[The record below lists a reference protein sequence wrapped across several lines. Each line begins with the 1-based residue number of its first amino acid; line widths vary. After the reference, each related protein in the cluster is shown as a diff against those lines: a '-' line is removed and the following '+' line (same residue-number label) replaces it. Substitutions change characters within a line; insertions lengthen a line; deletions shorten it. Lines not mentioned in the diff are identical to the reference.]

1 MELAAHYLL
10 PCIWS
15 FFACAGFAI
24 IFNIRDWGI
33 VICCAG
39 GALGW
44 LIYLLLGSSISAA
57 FFAAAFI
64 GIYGEVAARLRRCP
78 VTGYVLVALLPLV
91 PGGGIYHAMSYALAH
106 ELEAF
111 QLTMIETLG
120 MAIALAVGSMISS
133 SAFRTVWTYL
143 KRLHAELD
151 PPAPGGN
158 RPAGMSRD

>member
-1 MELAAHYLL
+1 MDVLTRYLL
-10 PCIWS
+10 PCLWA
-15 FFACAGFAI
+15 FFACSGFAI

-33 VICCAG
+33 AVCCAG

-44 LIYLLLGSSISAA
+44 LIYLLLGSTIPAA

-64 GIYGEVAARLRRCP
+64 GIYAETAARLRRCP
-78 VTGYVLVALLPLV
+78 VTGYLLVALLPLV

-106 ELEAF
+106 ELDQF

-133 SAFRTVWTYL
+133 SVFRALWSFGL
-143 KRLHAELD
+143 RLREEHRLQH
-151 PPAPGGN
+151 
-158 RPAGMSRD
+158 R

>member
-1 MELAAHYLL
+1 MELVTQYLL
-10 PCIWS
+10 PCVWA

-44 LIYLLLGSSISAA
+44 FVYLLLGSDIPAA
-57 FFAAAFI
+57 FYASAVI
-64 GIYGEVAARLRRCP
+64 GVYGEVAARLRRCP

-91 PGGGIYHAMSYALAH
+91 PGGGIYHAMRHALAH
-106 ELEAF
+106 ELEQF
-111 QLTMIETLG
+111 QLTMIETIG

-133 SAFRTVWTYL
+133 SAFRAVLGYVKKL
-143 KRLHAELD
+143 RLRRGSEV
-151 PPAPGGN
+151 
-158 RPAGMSRD
+158 

>member
-1 MELAAHYLL
+1 MELVTQYLL
-10 PCIWS
+10 PCVWA

-33 VICCAG
+33 AICCLG

-44 LIYLLLGSSISAA
+44 FFYLLLGSDIPAA
-57 FFAAAFI
+57 FFASAFI

-91 PGGGIYHAMSYALAH
+91 PGGGIYHAMSHALAH
-106 ELEAF
+106 ELDAF

-133 SAFRTVWTYL
+133 SAFRAVWGYV
-143 KRLHAELD
+143 KRLHAELGRD
-151 PPAPGGN
+151 NRTASGGK
-158 RPAGMSRD
+158 G

>member
-1 MELAAHYLL
+1 MELVTQYLL
-10 PCIWS
+10 PCVWA

-44 LIYLLLGSSISAA
+44 FVYLLLGSDIPAA
-57 FFAAAFI
+57 FYASAVI
-64 GIYGEVAARLRRCP
+64 GVYGEVAARLRRCP

-91 PGGGIYHAMSYALAH
+91 PGGGIYHAMRHALAH
-106 ELEAF
+106 ELEQF
-111 QLTMIETLG
+111 QLTMIETIG

-133 SAFRTVWTYL
+133 STFRAVLGYVKKL
-143 KRLHAELD
+143 RAEI
-151 PPAPGGN
+151 AQGQ
-158 RPAGMSRD
+158 